1 MTDRNTTFACLALA
15 FAAVCGSAQAQSTYT
30 ATAVNMRAG
39 PGGFYPVVTVL
50 GPSLPVTVLGCIA
63 SYEWCDVS
71 AGGARGWVWA
81 GNINYVSSDGATSPL
96 RNWAPARV
104 QVEPF
109 GVESYWNEHYRD
121 RPWYGERRRWAQ
133 REMPVPGRRGQE
145 RRIVPQAPM
154 APPPG
159 QQGPFLQQNP

>member
-1 MTDRNTTFACLALA
+1 MTSSKSTFLASVAIALA
-15 FAAVCGSAQAQSTYT
+15 AWGGSAQAQSTYT

-81 GNINYVSSDGATSPL
+81 GNINYVSNDGATSPL

-104 QVEPF
+104 EVVPF
-109 GVESYWNEHYRD
+109 GVERYWSDHYRD
-121 RPWYGERRRWAQ
+121 RP
-133 REMPVPGRRGQE
+133 
-145 RRIVPQAPM
+145 
-154 APPPG
+154 
-159 QQGPFLQQNP
+159 